1 MCVLAKSLWGQPG
14 GEDVGVR
21 VGART
26 GIEWERPQGGDPVEW
41 VWGTPDEYS

>member
-21 VGART
+21 GGGKDRNRVGAAAGR
-26 GIEWERPQGGDPVEW
+26 GPGGVG
-41 VWGTPDEYS
+41 VGHT